1 MFRSKNKF
9 PISTMNSIF
18 VGYLTSNTNI
28 TVWCYWRPLASF
40 HINQSSPVMVSGNT
54 LRSRLRPTLFHS
66 LPIYLAGKINLRKQT
81 ADPNDPTSSSFHKET
96 SGAAVFP

>member
-40 HINQSSPVMVSGNT
+40 HINQSSPV
-54 LRSRLRPTLFHS
+54 
-66 LPIYLAGKINLRKQT
+66 
-81 ADPNDPTSSSFHKET
+81 
-96 SGAAVFP
+96 